1 MTGRARHVVQATALL
16 LALSAFFVFGFLSGR
31 IGRHS
36 EQSVLDEAAARISTD
51 AAGATDRQALE
62 RAAIQGMLGSLDDRY
77 ASYYGEAEYADF
89 QRALEGRYTGIGVW
103 LARVDGRLEVTSV
116 LPSSPAGVA
125 GVRANDEIVSLDGE
139 LVAERSVSQVVAKM
153 RGDAGT
159 QVSVGLRRSGVE
171 QLLAVRRAAVQD
183 KDVVVDNPARD
194 VVRIQVTAFTKG
206 VGREVRAAV
215 EKANA
220 DRVPGIILDLRGNAG
235 GLLHEGVET
244 ASAFLA
250 AGPVVTYRGRGVAE
264 QQYAVVA
271 AGDAQTTLVV
281 LVDGGT
287 ASAAEVVAGALQD
300 RDRAV
305 IVGARTYGKGSV
317 QQPIRLADGTAI
329 ELTVAR
335 YYTPSGR
342 SVDGTGLRP
351 DIEVAAEADSDV
363 ALDRGVDVLTGILAD
378 AGTPRG

>member
-1 MTGRARHVVQATALL
+1 MTGRTKRAVQATALL
-16 LALSAFFVFGFLSGR
+16 LSLSAFFVFGFLSGR
-31 IGRHS
+31 IGRHDD
-36 EQSVLDEAAARISTD
+36 QSVLDEAAARISTD

-103 LARVDGRLEVTSV
+103 LARVGGRLEVTSV

-159 QVSVGLRRSGVE
+159 QVRVGLRRAGVE
-171 QLLAVRRAAVQD
+171 HLLAVRRAAVQD
-183 KDVVVDNPARD
+183 RDVVVDNPAKD

-250 AGPVVTYRGRGVAE
+250 AGPVVSYRGRGVAE

-351 DIEVAAEADSDV
+351 DIEVAAEVDSDV

>member
-1 MTGRARHVVQATALL
+1 MTGRAKRGLTATALL
-16 LALSAFFVFGFLSGR
+16 LTLAAFFVFGFLSGR
-31 IGRHS
+31 LGRHTD
-36 EQSVLDEAAARISTD
+36 ESVLDEAASRISAG
-51 AAGATDRQALE
+51 AAGSVDRASLE
-62 RAAIQGMLGSLDDRY
+62 RAAIVGMLGSLDDKY
-77 ASYYGEAEYADF
+77 ASYYGEAQYADF

-103 LARVDGRLEVTSV
+103 LARVEGGVQVTSV
-116 LPSSPAGVA
+116 LPSSPAGAA
-125 GVRANDEIVSLDGE
+125 GLRAGDEIVSLDDVP
-139 LVAERSVSQVVAKM
+139 VATSPVSQVVGSM
-153 RGDAGT
+153 RGAEGT
-159 QVSVGLRRSGVE
+159 QLRIGLRRAGVNT
-171 QLLAVRRAAVQD
+171 QVAVRRAALQE
-183 KDVVVDNPARD
+183 KDVVVERPARD
-194 VVRIQVTAFTKG
+194 VVRIQVAAFTQG

-235 GLLHEGVET
+235 GFLHEGVET

-250 AGPVVTYRGRGVAE
+250 AGPVVSYRGRGVPE
-264 QQYAVVA
+264 ERYSVVS
-271 AGDAQTTLVV
+271 AGDALTTLVV

-300 RDRAV
+300 RGRAV
-305 IVGARTYGKGSV
+305 IVGARTLGKGSV

-342 SVDGTGLRP
+342 SVDGTGIRP
-351 DIEVAAEADSDV
+351 DIEVAPDAHQDV
-363 ALDRGVDVLTGILAD
+363 ALDRGVAVLNGFLAD

>member
-1 MTGRARHVVQATALL
+1 MTGRTRHAAQATALL

-103 LARVDGRLEVTSV
+103 LARVGGRLEVTSV

-159 QVSVGLRRSGVE
+159 QVSVGLRRAGVE